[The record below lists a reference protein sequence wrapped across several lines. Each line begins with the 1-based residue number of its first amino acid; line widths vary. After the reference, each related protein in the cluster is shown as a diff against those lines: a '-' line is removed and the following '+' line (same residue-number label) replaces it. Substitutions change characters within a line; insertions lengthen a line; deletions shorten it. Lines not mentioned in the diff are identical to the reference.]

1 MRDFQ
6 LCCSL
11 QGYFGDSESPMFL
24 MNVRIGFFYFWKENT
39 VGVLRGHPRSGLNI
53 LVGLACAKL
62 PALIFGGGC
71 EVSSKT
77 GQMQTHDISFQ
88 CPRVE
93 AEELDFKKPKTK
105 RLYLN
110 YFRLTEKLQ
119 N

>member
-1 MRDFQ
+1 
-6 LCCSL
+6 
-11 QGYFGDSESPMFL
+11 MFL